1 MSVSRALARPLL
13 LIAILFVGPVVAPH
27 AQVGGG
33 TSGGTSGGTPGG
45 SSSMST
51 SPSSPST
58 SPTTRTSPNGAVIP
72 GQPGATTAAPSSD
85 TIGNARA
92 PSETTRGDTYDRLPD
107 EPGPDYR
114 ISPDDPLDNNP
125 AAAAGPQSKFPD
137 GRAGADTGAGSEMI
151 PDTNRATRGA
161 NPAGQAQAEAQRQ
174 QIRKQKER
182 TEVDTLSECMEAWD
196 PQTHIG
202 KDEWKKTCARTLTEP
217 HL

>member
-1 MSVSRALARPLL
+1 MSASRALARPLL
-13 LIAILFVGPVVAPH
+13 LLAILFVGPIVAPH

-33 TSGGTSGGTPGG
+33 TSGGTSGGMTGG

-51 SPSSPST
+51 SPTSPST
-58 SPTTRTSPNGAVIP
+58 SPGTSTSRGRAVIP
-72 GQPGATTAAPSSD
+72 GQSGTATAPPSAD
-85 TIGNARA
+85 TIGNART

-125 AAAAGPQSKFPD
+125 AAAAGPQSKFP
-137 GRAGADTGAGSEMI
+137 GRVGAETGADSEMI
-151 PDTNRATRGA
+151 PDTQRATRGVD
-161 NPAGQAQAEAQRQ
+161 PASQGQVEARRQ
-174 QIRKQKER
+174 EIRKEKER

-196 PQTHIG
+196 PETHIG
-202 KDEWKKTCARTLTEP
+202 KDEWKKTCKRTLTEP